1 MKDWGLANV
10 TLNVADGSMRDDI
23 SSWLV
28 FVVLV
33 AVFAVAVLAPA
44 PVAAT
49 AAIGGEVSGI
59 ATVAIGG
66 EVSGIA
72 TVAIGG
78 EVSGIAIAA
87 IGGEVSGIATAFG
100 VVGRVVS
107 GNSASLLS
115 TPVSLAHKL
124 GVS

>member
-1 MKDWGLANV
+1 M
-10 TLNVADGSMRDDI
+10 TLNVADGSMKEDI

-33 AVFAVAVLAPA
+33 ALSAVAVLAPA
-44 PVAAT
+44 PVAA
-49 AAIGGEVSGI
+49 I
-59 ATVAIGG
+59 A
-66 EVSGIA
+66 
-72 TVAIGG
+72 AIGG

-87 IGGEVSGIATAFG
+87 VGGEVSGIATAFA

-107 GNSASLLS
+107 ANSASLSS

-124 GVS
+124 

>member
-1 MKDWGLANV
+1 MKDWGLAKV
-10 TLNVADGSMRDDI
+10 TLNMADGSMKEDI

-28 FVVLV
+28 FSLLV

-44 PVAAT
+44 PVAAI
-49 AAIGGEVSGI
+49 AAIGGEVSGF
-59 ATVAIGG
+59 
-66 EVSGIA
+66 
-72 TVAIGG
+72 
-78 EVSGIAIAA
+78 AIAA
-87 IGGEVSGIATAFG
+87 VGGEVSGIATAFA

-107 GNSASLLS
+107 ANSASLSS

>member
-1 MKDWGLANV
+1 M
-10 TLNVADGSMRDDI
+10 TLNVADGSMKEDI

-44 PVAAT
+44 PVAA
-49 AAIGGEVSGI
+49 
-59 ATVAIGG
+59 
-66 EVSGIA
+66 
-72 TVAIGG
+72 
-78 EVSGIAIAA
+78 IAA
-87 IGGEVSGIATAFG
+87 IGGEVSGIATAFA

-107 GNSASLLS
+107 ANSASLSS

-124 GVS
+124 

>member
-1 MKDWGLANV
+1 MKDWGLAKV
-10 TLNVADGSMRDDI
+10 TLNMADGSMKEDI

-28 FVVLV
+28 FGLLV
-33 AVFAVAVLAPA
+33 AVFAVAMLAPA
-44 PVAAT
+44 PVAA
-49 AAIGGEVSGI
+49 I
-59 ATVAIGG
+59 AAIGG

-87 IGGEVSGIATAFG
+87 VGGEVSGIATAFA

-107 GNSASLLS
+107 ANSASLSS
-115 TPVSLAHKL
+115 TPVSLAQKL

>member
-1 MKDWGLANV
+1 MKDWGLAKV
-10 TLNVADGSMRDDI
+10 TLNVADGSMKEDI

-33 AVFAVAVLAPA
+33 ALSAVAVLAPA
-44 PVAAT
+44 PVAA
-49 AAIGGEVSGI
+49 I
-59 ATVAIGG
+59 AAIGG

-87 IGGEVSGIATAFG
+87 VGGEVSGIATAFA
-100 VVGRVVS
+100 VA
-107 GNSASLLS
+107 GNSASLPS

-124 GVS
+124 

>member
-44 PVAAT
+44 PVAA
-49 AAIGGEVSGI
+49 
-59 ATVAIGG
+59 
-66 EVSGIA
+66 
-72 TVAIGG
+72 
-78 EVSGIAIAA
+78 IAA
-87 IGGEVSGIATAFG
+87 IGGEVSGIA
-100 VVGRVVS
+100 R
-107 GNSASLLS
+107 
-115 TPVSLAHKL
+115 TPQVDSRNY
-124 GVS
+124 

>member
-1 MKDWGLANV
+1 MKDWGLAKV
-10 TLNVADGSMRDDI
+10 TLNVADGSMREDI

-28 FVVLV
+28 FGLLV

-44 PVAAT
+44 PVAA
-49 AAIGGEVSGI
+49 I
-59 ATVAIGG
+59 A
-66 EVSGIA
+66 
-72 TVAIGG
+72 AIGG

-87 IGGEVSGIATAFG
+87 VGGEVSGIATAFG
-100 VVGRVVS
+100 VVGQVVS

-115 TPVSLAHKL
+115 TPVSLTHKL

>member
-1 MKDWGLANV
+1 M
-10 TLNVADGSMRDDI
+10 ADGSMRDDI

-28 FVVLV
+28 FGLLV

-44 PVAAT
+44 PVAAI

-72 TVAIGG
+72 TGAIGG
-78 EVSGIAIAA
+78 EI
-87 IGGEVSGIATAFG
+87 SGIATGA
-100 VVGRVVS
+100 VV
-107 GNSASLLS
+107 GNSASLSS

>member
-1 MKDWGLANV
+1 MKDWGLAKV
-10 TLNVADGSMRDDI
+10 TLNVADGSMKEDI

-28 FVVLV
+28 FGLLV
-33 AVFAVAVLAPA
+33 GLFAVAVLAPA
-44 PVAAT
+44 PVAAI

-72 TVAIGG
+72 T
-78 EVSGIAIAA
+78 
-87 IGGEVSGIATAFG
+87 AFA

-107 GNSASLLS
+107 ANSASLSS
-115 TPVSLAHKL
+115 TPVSLAQKL
-124 GVS
+124 